1 MTIINLTNDGL
12 HAQLIV
18 LARMAAKFGPINRD
32 ELIRV
37 CTAPGEDGKDRDLA
51 RLRAT
56 LARWLELGLF
66 IEEEGTIRVN
76 LESKRGS
83 TVDEL
88 TDRLPA
94 ACRRLV
100 LQEQH
105 CLPLWGAGE
114 DPTEKGVG
122 RAADL
127 ARGLAWALSQD
138 IYNLPEGGKE
148 IEALDRSQATTA
160 RFIFLNYTRWPGL
173 RPWAR
178 YLGFGNGDGSSFLF
192 DPTEAVRDELPYI
205 MGKGKTMAAEAFIE
219 ALGERLPVLDGGVY
233 RKEVEANLRSDRW
246 RGPEPG
252 HLSMSLSMALR
263 RLELDGTIKLDTLA
277 DAGAGAVVKL
287 SGRNHR
293 TWASFTR
300 VRLEGHKA

>member
-1 MTIINLTNDGL
+1 MTITNLTNDGL

-18 LARMAAKFGPINRD
+18 LARMAAKFGPIDRD
-32 ELIRV
+32 ELIKV
-37 CTAPGEDGKDRDLA
+37 CTVPDEEGKDRDKA

-66 IEEEGTIRVN
+66 IEEAEAIRVN
-76 LESKRGS
+76 LESKRG
-83 TVDEL
+83 TTIDEF

-105 CLPLWGAGE
+105 CLPLWGQGE

-122 RAADL
+122 RAADF
-127 ARGLAWALSQD
+127 ARGLAWALAQD
-138 IYNLPEGGKE
+138 IYNLPDGGKE
-148 IEALDRSQATTA
+148 IEVLDRSQAKSA
-160 RFIFLNYTRWPGL
+160 RFIFLNHSRWPGL

-192 DPTEAVRDELPYI
+192 DPTEAVRDELPHI
-205 MGKGKTMAAEAFIE
+205 MGKGKTMGAEALIE
-219 ALGERLPVLDGGVY
+219 ALGARLPVLDGGVY
-233 RKEVEANLRSDRW
+233 RKEVEANLRPDRW

-263 RLELDGTIKLDTLA
+263 RLELDGTIKLDSLA
-277 DAGAGAVVKL
+277 DAGAAVKL

-293 TWASFTR
+293 TWGSFTQ
-300 VRLEGHKA
+300 VLLAGGKA

>member
-12 HAQLIV
+12 HSQLIV
-18 LARMAAKFGPINRD
+18 LARVAAKFGQINKD
-32 ELIRV
+32 ELVRV
-37 CTAPGEDGKDRDLA
+37 CTAPGEDGNGRDTA

-66 IEEEGTIRVN
+66 IEEEEMIRVN

-83 TVDEL
+83 SLDEL

-105 CLPLWGAGE
+105 CLPLWGGSE

-127 ARGLAWALSQD
+127 ARGLAWALAQD

-160 RFIFLNYTRWPGL
+160 RFIFLNYTRWTGL

-178 YLGFGNGDGSSFLF
+178 YLGFSNGDGGSFLF
-192 DPTEAVRDELPYI
+192 DPTEAVRDELPHI
-205 MGKGKTMAAEAFIE
+205 LGKGGAMAAAAFIE
-219 ALGERLPVLDGGVY
+219 ALGARLPVLDGGVY
-233 RKEVEANLRSDRW
+233 RKEVEANLRPDRW

-263 RLELDGTIKLDTLA
+263 RLDLDGTIKLGTLA
-277 DAGAGAVVKL
+277 DAGTGAVVKL

-293 TWASFTR
+293 TWASFTQ
-300 VRLEGHKA
+300 VRLVGDKV

>member
-1 MTIINLTNDGL
+1 MTIINLASDGL
-12 HAQLIV
+12 HSQLIV
-18 LARMAAKFGPINRD
+18 LARVAAKFGPINRD
-32 ELIRV
+32 ELVRV
-37 CTAPGEDGKDRDLA
+37 CTAPGEDGKDRDTA

-66 IEEEGTIRVN
+66 IEEADTIGVN

-83 TVDEL
+83 TIDEL

-127 ARGLAWALSQD
+127 ARGLAWALAQD
-138 IYNLPEGGKE
+138 IYNLPDGGKE

-160 RFIFLNYTRWPGL
+160 RFIFLNDTRWPGL

-178 YLGFGNGDGSSFLF
+178 YLGFASSFLF
-192 DPTEAVRDELPYI
+192 DPTEAVRDELPHI
-205 MGKGKTMAAEAFIE
+205 LGKGKTMTAEAFIE
-219 ALGERLPVLDGGVY
+219 ALGARLPVLDGGVY
-233 RKEVEANLRSDRW
+233 RKEVEANLRPDRW
-246 RGPEPG
+246 RRPEPG
-252 HLSMSLSMALR
+252 HLSMSLSMALQ
-263 RLELDGTIKLDTLA
+263 RLDLDGTIKLETLA
-277 DAGAGAVVKL
+277 DAGARAVVKL
-287 SGRNHR
+287 SGRNYR
-293 TWASFTR
+293 TWTSFTQ
-300 VRLEGHKA
+300 VRLAGDKA